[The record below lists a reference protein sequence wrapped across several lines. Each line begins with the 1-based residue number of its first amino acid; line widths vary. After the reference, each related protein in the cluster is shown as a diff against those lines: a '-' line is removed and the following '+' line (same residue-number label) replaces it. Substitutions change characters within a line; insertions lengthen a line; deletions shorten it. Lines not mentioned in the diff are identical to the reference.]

1 MHSLKFRPL
10 HWIEAIHSSLV
21 ANPLVLVACSLF
33 ALGAGGRVLALGAS
47 VQASVTGPQSEED
60 ADELRHQELVGRR
73 ADVTVLRLNEVG
85 EAVARL
91 DLHFGRA
98 LPKTA
103 EELLATLNQFEVEG
117 ELVSDFRE
125 KDRHYLTWRNVILP
139 APSAPLDQ
147 PELTFFD
154 PEADL
159 AIEFR
164 RADAQKA
171 LTCKGGFAVAYG
183 GFGSAGKNIYWYPT
197 GDAITATAGS
207 GVQSGADPDLYLSV
221 WNGSSYVVL
230 TSSTAYG
237 PDTVFAIPSNCQ
249 SNKWRLR
256 VHMALPGT
264 FFVGAIKFIAN
275 Q

>member
-1 MHSLKFRPL
+1 MRHP
-10 HWIEAIHSSLV
+10 AALV
-21 ANPLVLVACSLF
+21 QALAAVVACLAF
-33 ALGAGGRVLALGAS
+33 ALDAGGRDLVLGAAT
-47 VQASVTGPQSEED
+47 QAGMTGPLSEED

-73 ADVTVLRLNEVG
+73 ADVTVLRLDEVG
-85 EAVARL
+85 QAVARF

-98 LPKTA
+98 LPKTV
-103 EELLATLNQFEVEG
+103 EELFDTLNQFEIEE
-117 ELVSDFRE
+117 ELDHDSRG
-125 KDRHYLTWRNVILP
+125 KNRQYLKWRNVILP
-139 APSAPLDQ
+139 AHSAPLGQ
-147 PELTFFD
+147 PELAFFD

-171 LTCKGGFAVAYG
+171 LSCKGGFAVAYG

-221 WNGSSYVVL
+221 WNGSSYVAL
-230 TSSTAYG
+230 TSSTGYG

-256 VHMALPGT
+256 VHMALPGN